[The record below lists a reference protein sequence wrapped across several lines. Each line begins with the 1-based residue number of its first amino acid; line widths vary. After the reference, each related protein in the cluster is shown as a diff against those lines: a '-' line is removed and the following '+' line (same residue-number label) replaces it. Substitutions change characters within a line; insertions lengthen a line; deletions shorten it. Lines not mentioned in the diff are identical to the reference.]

1 MLLWSTTIYGPLKT
15 NVKPTSL
22 GYGPNCF
29 LYIEL
34 HGQCPCVNNQSQLDW
49 LLSNHYNK
57 RYPYTLSDFTRC
69 WVISLAQWTW
79 TDELHSHFVVVN
91 ALVAISLVIK
101 MWVQCLAPEFL
112 NIQDFD
118 AKLQILQQWMQK
130 QVVTILQPFLSF
142 MLFFQ

>member
-1 MLLWSTTIYGPLKT
+1 
-15 NVKPTSL
+15 
-22 GYGPNCF
+22 
-29 LYIEL
+29 
-34 HGQCPCVNNQSQLDW
+34 
-49 LLSNHYNK
+49 
-57 RYPYTLSDFTRC
+57 
-69 WVISLAQWTW
+69 
-79 TDELHSHFVVVN
+79 
-91 ALVAISLVIK
+91 LVIK